1 MQPKQMLTI
10 ALIVAAGIYFAMNTK
25 TEPNKVTITGKITNQ
40 RGESVAFSNRDTSHS
55 TTAKANGTFTISFN
69 LDSATYLN
77 FEHGVERTAMFVK
90 PGDKIKLRIDTEE
103 FDETIKYE
111 GSEESSFLAK
121 LYLLEEESDFFGEM
135 SLLDGAGRSANIVA
149 NETAMML
156 TLSRRDFLECLE
168 SYPKIAISLLEEL
181 AIRLRKSDQQIESL
195 SLSDSEQRIGI
206 TLIRLAEE
214 LGTIKQ
220 GNVFIKNLPFQQ
232 DIANMAGTSRETVSR
247 TLKLLEDKSLIMKE
261 NRVLTIFNFDSFR
274 ASFS

>member
-1 MQPKQMLTI
+1 MNKADHLRKVPIFSDLSDSDLTKI
-10 ALIVAAGIYFAMNTK
+10 ALKMVPREY
-25 TEPNKVTITGKITNQ
+25 GKGKMI
-40 RGESVAFSNRDTSHS
+40 
-55 TTAKANGTFTISFN
+55 
-69 LDSATYLN
+69 
-77 FEHGVERTAMFVK
+77 
-90 PGDKIKLRIDTEE
+90 
-103 FDETIKYE
+103 
-111 GSEESSFLAK
+111 
-121 LYLLEEESDFFGEM
+121 LLEESHGESFFIITSGAVKVTRLSDDGREVILAILGESDFFGEM

-149 NETAMML
+149 NETAIML

-274 ASFS
+274 TTFS